1 MAGKT
6 IDMQFMRYIN
16 LFGRISKVSTTDC
29 FVYNGAIYFAVPKP
43 LVMQAVGKNGINVKR
58 ISETLRKRIRVI
70 SMPSRDKFNAGSDDD
85 KKNILKSFI
94 EEIVSP
100 IEFGPLEFSEGTVS
114 ISGTREQKAMMIG
127 RDRVRQTELQDILS
141 RTFGVKELKFI

>member
-1 MAGKT
+1 MSKT

-43 LVMQAVGKNGINVKR
+43 LVMQAVGKNGMNVKR
-58 ISETLRKRIRVI
+58 LSETLRKRIKVI
-70 SMPSRDKFNAGSDDD
+70 SMPSKDKFNTGSDVD

-94 EEIVSP
+94 EEVVAPVDFES
-100 IEFGPLEFSEGTVS
+100 LEYNEGVVS

-127 RDRVRQTELQDILS
+127 RDRVRQNELQDILS
-141 RTFGVKELKFI
+141 RTFSVKELKFV